1 MGRRAHALASGW
13 GCNQVATARPIGGV
27 LGVNFSVEMVER
39 IELVSV
45 DAIAPYER
53 NPRTH
58 SESQVDQI
66 AASITRFG
74 FTNPILVDSQ
84 SGIVAGHGRLLAAK
98 KLSLEY
104 VPIIRLDH
112 LSDEERRAYIIAD
125 NQLALNAGWDEDLL
139 ASEIAALSVEGF
151 DLDLLGFDDAEL
163 AELLDVQNDAEVTQ
177 PAAPDPDPV
186 SRVGDVW
193 RISSRRVYVARPS
206 GKKIDA
212 GAGYT
217 FEPDPAFAD
226 ALVRQFQRL
235 TGSDAVLDGDG
246 RRFSELEQV
255 RSR

>member
-1 MGRRAHALASGW
+1 M
-13 GCNQVATARPIGGV
+13 
-27 LGVNFSVEMVER
+27 NFTIEMVER

-45 DAIAPYER
+45 GSIAPYER

-58 SESQVDQI
+58 SDSQIDQI

-98 KLSLEY
+98 KLSLEF

-112 LSDEERRAYIIAD
+112 LSDEERRAYIIVD
-125 NQLALNAGWDEDLL
+125 NQIPLNAGWDEELL
-139 ASEIAALSVEGF
+139 AGEIAALSAEGF
-151 DLDLLGFDDAEL
+151 DLDLLGFADADL
-163 AELLDVQNDAEVTQ
+163 AELLDVQNDAEITPVTE
-177 PAAPDPDPV
+177 PDPDPI

-193 RISSRRVYVARPS
+193 KISSRRVYVSRPS
-206 GKKIDA
+206 GKKIDT

-226 ALVRQFQRL
+226 SLIRQFQRL
-235 TGSDAVLDGDG
+235 TGSDAILDGDG